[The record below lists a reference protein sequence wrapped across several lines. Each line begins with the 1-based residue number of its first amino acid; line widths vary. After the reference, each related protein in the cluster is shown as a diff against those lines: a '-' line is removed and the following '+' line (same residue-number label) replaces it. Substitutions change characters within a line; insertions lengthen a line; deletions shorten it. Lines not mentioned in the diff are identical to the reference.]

1 MQTFKIVDHRIR
13 FSEVV
18 GCVLTFGGELY
29 MAFISGESTDKNY
42 TKVFTREEVK
52 KNLNLGFTGDE
63 HFLDLNGDFTEPET
77 PKGCIE
83 MEDIETGRIY
93 HYTSL
98 SDLEGTE
105 FQITFQRSMETNYH
119 GPEFSQTNFYCLEFP
134 ALKNG
139 RNIITVFKLPGNLRA
154 VEKTTDNTIEL
165 SKCTICTNSVGME
178 SYSLKFTKNGEVYES
193 SIDDFDHGM
202 SEYNEVIQMQTFDGT
217 EGVWTENESLD
228 NQYSNHLIRIRSEV
242 RPLLTSLF
250 EYQTVYVP
258 LKGFSTGSVYKRVF
272 FFKFPTGFTWDKIY
286 APFGKYTFS
295 SAYTPPLEQT
305 PIKRKRSSEVCPGAP
320 VKKPKTPEE

>member
-29 MAFISGESTDKNY
+29 MASISGESPDKNY
-42 TKVFTREEVK
+42 TMVFTREEVK
-52 KNLNLGFTGDE
+52 KKLGFNETEDFVE
-63 HFLDLNGDFTEPET
+63 VSGDFTEPET
-77 PKGCIE
+77 VKGCIE
-83 MEDIETGRIY
+83 LDNTEFGRKVQY
-93 HYTSL
+93 ASL
-98 SDLEGTE
+98 NDLEGTQ
-105 FQITFQRSMETNYH
+105 FQVTFQRSGETDYD
-119 GPEFSQTNFYCLEFP
+119 GSEFSDTNFYCLEFP
-134 ALKNG
+134 ALKDG
-139 RNIITVFKLPGNLRA
+139 RNIITAFKLPDNLRA

-193 SIDDFDHGM
+193 AIDDFNHGLP
-202 SEYNEVIQMQTFDGT
+202 EYNEIIQMQTFYGT

-228 NQYSNHLIRIRSEV
+228 NQYSNHLIRVESEV

-258 LKGFSTGSVYKRVF
+258 LKGFSNSSVYKRIF

-286 APFGKYTFS
+286 APFGKYTFM